1 MIRYYEF
8 AGVPVGIVCPEDLL
22 YKQEHRL
29 APFAV
34 ERRAEAHMFRFLR
47 TEALTAPEGL
57 CLAVLPNYRVYESS
71 VGQVRYVGAVQESWK
86 PAYLRVSHRERDYE
100 VQLLAG
106 QFPGRVGVH
115 TVLTALGAEHLVVR
129 AGGVILHA
137 SYIVHDG
144 RAILFTAPSE
154 TGKSTQAELWRTLRG
169 ARIVN
174 GDRVAIRMEN
184 GAAVACGIPFAGSS
198 QYCENV
204 TAPLAAIVC
213 LGQAPET
220 RISPLRGYQAFRRI
234 WEGCSVN
241 TWDQTDVEMA
251 AGLLQRV
258 LDQVPVFRL
267 DCTPDESAVI
277 ALENLLKGQV

>member
-1 MIRYYEF
+1 MERCYEF
-8 AGVPVGIVCPEDLL
+8 AGVRIVISAPPETIFESEGRLKNFAGTTACHRFSLEKADTLDEPTGTFAWTESGCRTYVDGDRRICYFGPVQQRWED
-22 YKQEHRL
+22 
-29 APFAV
+29 
-34 ERRAEAHMFRFLR
+34 AHMRVDHQG
-47 TEALTAPEGL
+47 TE
-57 CLAVLPNYRVYESS
+57 
-71 VGQVRYVGAVQESWK
+71 
-86 PAYLRVSHRERDYE
+86 HH
-100 VQLLAG
+100 VQLSTAKI
-106 QFPGRVGVH
+106 PGRVGVH
-115 TVLTALGAEHLVVR
+115 TLLSALGAEHLVVR

-154 TGKSTQAELWRTLRG
+154 TGKSTQAELWRTLRD

-174 GDRVAIRMEN
+174 GDRAAIRMEN
-184 GAAVACGIPFAGSS
+184 GIAVACGIPFAGSS
-198 QYCENV
+198 QYCENI

-213 LGQAPET
+213 LGQAPVT
-220 RISPLRGYQAFRRI
+220 RISPLRGYQAFRQI

-267 DCTPDESAVI
+267 DCTPDESAVV
-277 ALENLLKGQV
+277 ALENMLKGQV